1 MSPEV
6 VRDLLTLEL
15 ILPWFLFKQRL
26 SLLGMYSSGWLNQN
40 ENLSSAYLHYPQSLC
55 DQKLFLLQINLS
67 VEECPRSLQFSEISV
82 CECEKHLYFQVR
94 LTAFAPPLLF
104 QRHWRHEVVQVTT
117 LLYGFSW
124 ERVPCFVVSCMLLPC
139 ILCTEWSVTTPP
151 PLQTHISRILKR
163 LAPYSDLNPS
173 TNIFVVFCLQ
183 GLKQADGTS
192 DLRHLQGRPIS
203 SEIWQ
208 EYLTRLSASLVQ
220 AMLGC
225 FNSSPEIQ
233 SGHER
238 QFLSS
243 SYTCQVAEQESGE
256 ATILRFMH
264 VHLAILLQIFFDD
277 LLISICYSW
286 VLY

>member
-1 MSPEV
+1 MVGWTKTKTCLQQSTLSPKSLWPETLSSPDQLVCWGMSSITSV
-6 VRDLLTLEL
+6 FWD
-15 ILPWFLFKQRL
+15 IRL
-26 SLLGMYSSGWLNQN
+26 RMWKTSLLPSPVNCLRTSFAISTPLKAWGRPGNN
-40 ENLSSAYLHYPQSLC
+40 PSLP
-55 DQKLFLLQINLS
+55 LQLRES
-67 VEECPRSLQFSEISV
+67 
-82 CECEKHLYFQVR
+82 
-94 LTAFAPPLLF
+94 
-104 QRHWRHEVVQVTT
+104 T
-117 LLYGFSW
+117 LLCGHLHASAMHTVH
-124 ERVPCFVVSCMLLPC
+124 RMVSNNPP
-139 ILCTEWSVTTPP
+139 PP

-208 EYLTRLSASLVQ
+208 EYLTPLSAILVQ